1 MWWDMAR
8 NWAREE
14 PLAMVSVMACEGS
27 APRGPGT
34 RMLVAQGRAWGTIG
48 GGALEFQAIEQAHR
62 ALELPSGA
70 WRIQDYPLGP
80 LLGQCCGGRV
90 RLLVEHLDSQ
100 TLAPLQGM
108 VEGALLVSH
117 FSAARIDRHWTVD
130 GQPSAL
136 SARGI
141 KPEAGARIV
150 EPVGQWRRPI
160 YLFGAGHVGQA
171 IARHSP
177 GLPLRLCWFDTR
189 PMFESID
196 GVTVVPEDEILGCV
210 EEAPRDAAIVILT
223 HDHALD
229 YRLARA
235 ALRRPAG
242 GFVGLI
248 GSATKRA
255 RFVSRLGADGVDV
268 RGLTCPIGV
277 SGIGGKEPDVIAIAV
292 LAQLLQLPMM
302 QSPVLQSPADAA
314 ATTEKVSTLG

>member
-1 MWWDMAR
+1 MTWWETAR
-8 NWAREE
+8 AWAADA
-14 PLAMVSVMACEGS
+14 PVAMLSVLASEGS

-34 RMLVAQGRAWGTIG
+34 RMLVGMGRTWGTIG
-48 GGALEFQAIEQAHR
+48 GGALEFQAIEQAR
-62 ALELPSGA
+62 RTLDLAPGA

-90 RLLVEHLDSQ
+90 RLLVEHLDPQ

-108 VEGALLVSH
+108 EEGALLISH
-117 FSAARIDRHWTVD
+117 FAPHRIDRHWTAE

-136 SARGI
+136 SARGD
-141 KPEAGARIV
+141 KPEAGTRIL
-150 EPVGQWRRPI
+150 EPVGQWRRPV

-171 IARHSP
+171 IARHSH

-196 GVTVVPEDEILGCV
+196 RVTIVPDDAILSCV
-210 EEAPRDAAIVILT
+210 AQAPPDAAILILT

-229 YRLARA
+229 YRLTRA
-235 ALRRPAG
+235 ALQRPAG

-255 RFVSRLGADGVDV
+255 RFVSRLHADGLDATAPG
-268 RGLTCPIGV
+268 RLTCPIGV
-277 SGIGGKEPDVIAIAV
+277 AGIGGKEPDVIAIAI
-292 LAQLLQLPMM
+292 LAQLLQLP
-302 QSPVLQSPADAA
+302 ADVAE
-314 ATTEKVSTLG
+314 TTEKVSILG